1 MCSLIQ
7 WQRLSV
13 ESRHLW
19 WQFKAFF
26 VQELWVLPLLF
37 SRHAKSVRI
46 STSVLSASKQ
56 LAQTMRIMLKKNWE
70 ECKNWRTKA
79 SLTKNWQDLAQ
90 LGAGGGGLAR
100 SWSPRSRLFTS
111 LLLSF
116 NTYWS
121 TYISYYK
128 RYSTSGKS
136 KHDWKVP
143 TFKYSLTLISSPGL
157 KFVTGGR
164 VKNFQAV

>member
-1 MCSLIQ
+1 MQKLAYKG
-7 WQRLSV
+7 L
-13 ESRHLW
+13 
-19 WQFKAFF
+19 FD
-26 VQELWVLPLLF
+26 QELARF
-37 SRHAKSVRI
+37 SPVGGR
-46 STSVLSASKQ
+46 
-56 LAQTMRIMLKKNWE
+56 
-70 ECKNWRTKA
+70 
-79 SLTKNWQDLAQ
+79 
-90 LGAGGGGLAR
+90 GGGLAR

-143 TFKYSLTLISSPGL
+143 TFKYSLTSISSPGL

-164 VKNFQAV
+164 VKIFKLCKFFPENNAFLCKICAEIWNSLNYWNVHTHLLSKTIKILHFLCQFQQKRDVFTRFISV